1 MGLSNLVDLI
11 NLFWGQQLEVEPLLL
26 PLVGKHWL
34 QYKKYCAFDINIRWN
49 VCVYIDGFL
58 WCFMWFIPICSKEIR
73 NTLSS
78 FAGTV
83 FGNKNLHW
91 TTKKFVCIP
100 RMVQHV
106 ILIWP
111 DIALP
116 PWLTACNCDPHS
128 FNITSEGCPAHFLME
143 GNNIYSIYCCFMRI
157 SIFSFLLTIL
167 KPRVSLSSTTESS
180 YIHFKTLKNL
190 WIYTDPINVR
200 LNYVMLN
207 LSLNIKILF

>member
-1 MGLSNLVDLI
+1 
-11 NLFWGQQLEVEPLLL
+11 
-26 PLVGKHWL
+26 
-34 QYKKYCAFDINIRWN
+34 
-49 VCVYIDGFL
+49 
-58 WCFMWFIPICSKEIR
+58 MWFIPICSKEIR

-91 TTKKFVCIP
+91 TTKKFVSIP

-111 DIALP
+111 HIALP

-143 GNNIYSIYCCFMRI
+143 GNNIHSIYCCFMCI

-167 KPRVSLSSTTESS
+167 KPRVSLSSTIESS

-190 WIYTDPINVR
+190 WIYTDPINVQ